1 MSTATVTKEAI
12 LEYLK
17 KATLLEVNELVKA
30 IEEEFGI
37 TAQPVPV
44 MGMPV
49 AGGAVP
55 AQGPSPQAEQAPS
68 EVSVILKSAGE
79 QKIQVIKVV
88 RQITGLG
95 LKEAKDLVDSTPKP
109 VKEGISPEEAEK
121 IKKELEAVGAQVEIK

>member
-12 LEYLK
+12 IEYLK
-17 KATLLEVNELVKA
+17 KATILEINELVKA

-37 TAQPVPV
+37 TAQPLPAIGVPA
-44 MGMPV
+44 V
-49 AGGAVP
+49 AGVPQGQAGA
-55 AQGPSPQAEQAPS
+55 APQPEAPS
-68 EVSVILKSAGE
+68 EVSVILKAPGD

-95 LKEAKDLVDSTPKP
+95 LKEAKDLVEGAPKP
-109 VKEGISPEEAEK
+109 VKEGIAPEEAEK